1 MKSYLNYKLGG
12 DSENYLDI
20 LPLKYDYWRVTTQD
34 NYAYHMGNVF
44 EDWMSEI
51 KQDVKTR
58 KEIDFRFVKQKAVNN
73 FKFYLKNRLFV
84 KFLGNE
90 FLSRIFYRWK
100 KLPKP
105 MIRNYNNIV
114 PK

>member
-1 MKSYLNYKLGG
+1 
-12 DSENYLDI
+12 
-20 LPLKYDYWRVTTQD
+20 
-34 NYAYHMGNVF
+34 MGNVF

-51 KQDVKTR
+51 KQEVKTIN
-58 KEIDFRFVKQKAVNN
+58 KIDFGFAQQKVANP
-73 FKFYLKNRLFV
+73 FKVYLKNRLFI
-84 KFLGNE
+84 KFLGSG

-100 KLPKP
+100 KLPKS